1 MRVQGVRTRTA
12 SYLLQP
18 GGGRPAPGRVGCGGR
33 GGGRPR
39 GEVRLAGQE
48 GVERRGRG
56 SGHQAAA
63 RGRGI
68 HRGRAPAPRVPAGM
82 RSPLYLLPG
91 AGPGCVSGG
100 AGRRFALVS
109 CALALALAF
118 LSKVSLACWSCRTWF
133 LRGLVTPALTFL
145 DLDTIPRTKNLQSR
159 AGVKLAQSQSL
170 GRKRVA
176 TDERSWSSLWFC
188 ETGFPVTRVWP

>member
-1 MRVQGVRTRTA
+1 MGSAEAGPLHRA
-12 SYLLQP
+12 YLL
-18 GGGRPAPGRVGCGGR
+18 GCAARCMPGRGRGVSQEGR
-33 GGGRPR
+33 GGG
-39 GEVRLAGQE
+39 
-48 GVERRGRG
+48 
-56 SGHQAAA
+56 
-63 RGRGI
+63 
-68 HRGRAPAPRVPAGM
+68 
-82 RSPLYLLPG
+82 SP
-91 AGPGCVSGG
+91 
-100 AGRRFALVS
+100 LVS

-118 LSKVSLACWSCRTWF
+118 HSKVSLACWSCRTWF

-159 AGVKLAQSQSL
+159 AGVKLAQSQSR